1 MDFDFLFKL
10 VLTCSFAGVTFCLCI
25 KWIVESYL
33 DYIQVTTGIRV
44 MTLAQLKDMEN
55 REEKDDDNAFD

>member
-10 VLTCSFAGVTFCLCI
+10 VLTCSFAGVTFVLCI

-33 DYIQVTTGIRV
+33 DYVQVMTGIRV
-44 MTLAQLKDMEN
+44 LTLTQMKDMKG
-55 REEKDDDNAFD
+55 EEDDNAFD